1 MLVYVCICMY
11 MYVYVCIYLYL
22 VKLISSCQAGLFPY
36 AVSEY
41 NTFPLTC
48 GKSLPPT
55 ERIESFHMAVGN
67 LRCFNAAL
75 NDEEKKIRFDW
86 FNRDNVYILGAKRVF
101 PYTDLFW
108 AMFFKVIAR
117 LGPLKA
123 IVLYVRMYMYVY
135 DCICTYMLVFDC
147 I

>member
-1 MLVYVCICMY
+1 MY
-11 MYVYVCIYLYL
+11 MYVNVCIYLYL

-41 NTFPLTC
+41 NTFPLTS
-48 GKSLPPT
+48 GKSLPRT

-67 LRCFNAAL
+67 LRCFNAAQ

-117 LGPLKA
+117 MGPLKA
-123 IVLYVRMYMYVY
+123 IVLHVR
-135 DCICTYMLVFDC
+135 I
-147 I
+147 

>member
-1 MLVYVCICMY
+1 MSNTFVPFQL
-11 MYVYVCIYLYL
+11 
-22 VKLISSCQAGLFPY
+22 GLFPIS
-36 AVSEY
+36 VSEY
-41 NTFPLTC
+41 SNFPLTS
-48 GKSLPPT
+48 GKSLAPT

-75 NDEEKKIRFDW
+75 TNEEKIIRFDW
-86 FNRDNVYILGAKRVF
+86 FNRDNVFIKGAKRVF

-123 IVLYVRMYMYVY
+123 IILQVCLHVYV
-135 DCICTYMLVFDC
+135 CI
-147 I
+147 

>member
-1 MLVYVCICMY
+1 MY
-11 MYVYVCIYLYL
+11 MYVYVCICIYIYLYL
-22 VKLISSCQAGLFPY
+22 VKQISSCQAGLFPY

-86 FNRDNVYILGAKRVF
+86 FRDNVYILGAKKVF
-101 PYTDLFW
+101 PYTDLF
-108 AMFFKVIAR
+108 
-117 LGPLKA
+117 LGH
-123 IVLYVRMYMYVY
+123 VLQSH
-135 DCICTYMLVFDC
+135 CSHGTAQGHCSTCTYMNVCICMYMIVFVLIC
-147 I
+147 